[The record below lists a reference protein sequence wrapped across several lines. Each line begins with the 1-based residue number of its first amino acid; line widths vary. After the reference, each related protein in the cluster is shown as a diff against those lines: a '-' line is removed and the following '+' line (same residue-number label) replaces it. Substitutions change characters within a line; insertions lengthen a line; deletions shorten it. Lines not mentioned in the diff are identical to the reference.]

1 MSKNTEKT
9 TKKLTYQLTHVNS
22 SLLFLVAKFSLK
34 ENMHLNIF
42 LPEKNHMGRSN

>member
-22 SLLFLVAKFSLK
+22 SLSFSCCKIHIKGKPALEYFLTR
-34 ENMHLNIF
+34 
-42 LPEKNHMGRSN
+42 EKSHG